1 MSHRLRLVVLSLVL
15 AAAMA
20 RGDDPQ
26 PGGRTLTG
34 KDALGDWT
42 TDAPGVRRKRHAGTL
57 VVEHAPA
64 DGDATGIG
72 PRKARDEVEDRALA
86 GARAPEER
94 GDAPKCILA
103 LLDLAARGPSIA
115 EAVSA
120 LEASGKSEGRAT
132 PEREARAAILVALA
146 LEWIRAE

>member
-1 MSHRLRLVVLSLVL
+1 M
-15 AAAMA
+15 M
-20 RGDDPQ
+20 
-26 PGGRTLTG
+26 
-34 KDALGDWT
+34 
-42 TDAPGVRRKRHAGTL
+42 
-57 VVEHAPA
+57 
-64 DGDATGIG
+64 
-72 PRKARDEVEDRALA
+72 A
-86 GARAPEER
+86 GAMLLARQGPDPLASFQRLHPGRRRSDADSSEER